1 MKIFR
6 IAPMCLMIRIIT
18 LVLLALPVLFV
29 LSAVFGRALLIAP
42 TILLVATYSWVWLRF
57 RPTQFVVHQD
67 VLEVIWPLKRRQISR
82 DSISD
87 VRIVNGRDLKPQ
99 VGWGVRVGAGGLWG
113 GFGWL
118 WTQRRGI
125 VQMHI
130 SRINDLVW
138 IDRTVGRPWLISPER
153 PQEFVQALSSSQSL
167 AAQPAVP
174 ADDPASRAR
183 R

>member
-1 MKIFR
+1 MST
-6 IAPMCLMIRIIT
+6 MIRTIT
-18 LVLLALPVLFV
+18 LVLLALPVLFI

-42 TILLVATYSWVWLRF
+42 AILLVATYAWVWLRF

-67 VLEVIWPLKRRQISR
+67 VLEVIWPLKQRRISR

-87 VRIVNGRDLKPQ
+87 VRIVNSRDLKPQ
-99 VGWGVRVGAGGLWG
+99 VGWGIRVGAGGLWG

-125 VQMHI
+125 VQMYI

-138 IDRTVGRPWLISPER
+138 IERTTGRPWLISPER
-153 PQEFVQALSSSQSL
+153 PQEFVQALSRSQFL
-167 AAQPAVP
+167 ATQPAVP

>member
-1 MKIFR
+1 MDT
-6 IAPMCLMIRIIT
+6 MIRIIT
-18 LVLLALPVLFV
+18 LGLLVLPVLFV
-29 LSAVFGRALLIAP
+29 LFAVFGRALLIAP
-42 TILLVATYSWVWLRF
+42 TIILVAIYSWVWLRF

-67 VLEVIWPLKRRQISR
+67 LLEVIWPLKRQRISR
-82 DSISD
+82 DSISN
-87 VRIVNGRDLKPQ
+87 VRIVNGRDLKSEL
-99 VGWGVRVGAGGLWG
+99 GWGIRVGAGGLWG

-125 VQMHI
+125 VQMYI

-138 IDRTVGRPWLISPER
+138 IDRPAGRPWLISPER
-153 PQEFVQALSSSQSL
+153 PQEFVQALSSSQSF
-167 AAQPAVP
+167 AAQPAVA